1 MKLQLTTQEQSLL
14 LDAIFSRLRQI
25 DKLVEGFEE
34 PKLIQLYLNDKD
46 MLLELQSKIEHQ
58 YETEAI

>member
-46 MLLELQSKIEHQ
+46 MLLELQNKIERQ
-58 YETEAI
+58 YETEAV

>member
-14 LDAIFSRLRQI
+14 LDAIFARLRQI

-34 PKLIQLYLNDKD
+34 RKLIQIYLNDKD
-46 MLLELQSKIEHQ
+46 MLVKLQNKITNQ
-58 YETEAI
+58 YETETI

>member
-1 MKLQLTTQEQSLL
+1 MKLELTTQEQSLL

-46 MLLELQSKIEHQ
+46 MLLELQSKIEYR

>member
-46 MLLELQSKIEHQ
+46 MLLELQNKIEHQ
-58 YETEAI
+58 YETEAV

>member
-1 MKLQLTTQEQSLL
+1 MKLEVTTQEQAVL
-14 LDAIFSRLRQI
+14 LDSIFSRIRQI

-46 MLLELQSKIEHQ
+46 ILLELQYKIEHQ
-58 YETEAI
+58 YERKAV

>member
-1 MKLQLTTQEQSLL
+1 MKLELTTQEQSLL
-14 LDAIFSRLRQI
+14 LDSIFARIRQI

-46 MLLELQSKIEHQ
+46 MLVKLQNKITNQ
-58 YETEAI
+58 YETETI

>member
-14 LDAIFSRLRQI
+14 LDAIFARLRQI

-34 PKLIQLYLNDKD
+34 RKLIQIYLNDKD
-46 MLLELQSKIEHQ
+46 MLLKIQNKITNQ

>member
-1 MKLQLTTQEQSLL
+1 MKLELTTQEQAVL
-14 LDAIFSRLRQI
+14 LDSIFSRMRQI

-46 MLLELQSKIEHQ
+46 ILLELQYKIEHQ
-58 YETEAI
+58 YERQAV

>member
-58 YETEAI
+58 YETEAV